1 MYTPRPYALDITGGY
16 VYNMSYYEGEFIY
29 AATGSTGQ
37 GLRMHLK
44 DCAICSPYWQTTGL
58 WTGRRTDPAL
68 GDLASKMPSRTPLS
82 PNSRRNILMHI
93 IGRVNLNNRR
103 LLSTSNATIPRVSAE
118 VKLGGIN
125 VAQFDSTEQL
135 FFRTKVAERMISQ
148 CGNITTDASPRACD
162 HTDITLNVTATTARR
177 VDYTAV
183 DFYMLAH
190 SAGGSQLLR
199 DHLNTYMSGAN
210 FAADLQTSSGAL
222 QNLVSVAVTQSATA
236 AYTPTPAPTPA
247 PTPVGYVHLPVW
259 TEEAGPDDFPVASYY
274 VVPRNGNMI
283 RKHHGIHIPKC
294 TQQDAIPPTRLEPV
308 PLPTFD
314 ELIDGQGGT
323 DLIAPAPPV
332 EDTMVCWDGTVC
344 PGRSAVPG
352 IQCCSAP
359 VMAGDTCAQIFI
371 CDQRRT
377 CTGPR
382 ACYQQF
388 DSLWD
393 INNNGWQLAGIVT
406 FICVMSLFLCLF
418 LTYCCCDRCI
428 INRRKYAAQRERK
441 RYLTALPSLSSLE
454 AQA

>member
-1 MYTPRPYALDITGGY
+1 MKFAARVMALFSIVARLAPTGGYVEVGEPPEGPWQGNHLTDPRDDGTCCQGVADCGGVTAENTGGWGHVGRDLRFYTPYNDTLNTSTVKYTPRPYKLDITGGY

-44 DCAICSPYWQTTGL
+44 DCDVCSPYWQTTGL
-58 WTGRRTDPAL
+58 WTARRSDPTL
-68 GDLASKMPSRTPLS
+68 GDLAAKMPSRTPLS
-82 PNSRRNILMHI
+82 PNSRRNLLMHI
-93 IGRVNLNNRR
+93 IGKTNLNNRR
-103 LLSTSNATIPRVSAE
+103 LLSNNTTSNTTIPLVSAE
-118 VKLGGIN
+118 V
-125 VAQFDSTEQL
+125 A
-135 FFRTKVAERMISQ
+135 
-148 CGNITTDASPRACD
+148 
-162 HTDITLNVTATTARR
+162 
-177 VDYTAV
+177 
-183 DFYMLAH
+183 
-190 SAGGSQLLR
+190 
-199 DHLNTYMSGAN
+199 
-210 FAADLQTSSGAL
+210 
-222 QNLVSVAVTQSATA
+222 
-236 AYTPTPAPTPA
+236 
-247 PTPVGYVHLPVW
+247 LPVW
-259 TEEAGPDDFPVASYY
+259 TQEAGPGYFPVASYH

-294 TQQDAIPPTRLEPV
+294 SQQDVIPPTRLDPV
-308 PLPTFD
+308 PKPTLD

-323 DLIAPAPPV
+323 ELIPPAPPV
-332 EDTMVCWDGTVC
+332 PGTMVCWDGTVC
-344 PGRSAVPG
+344 PGRSAQEG

-393 INNNGWQLAGIVT
+393 VNNNGWQLAGIVT
-406 FICVMSLFLCLF
+406 FICVMTLFLCLF